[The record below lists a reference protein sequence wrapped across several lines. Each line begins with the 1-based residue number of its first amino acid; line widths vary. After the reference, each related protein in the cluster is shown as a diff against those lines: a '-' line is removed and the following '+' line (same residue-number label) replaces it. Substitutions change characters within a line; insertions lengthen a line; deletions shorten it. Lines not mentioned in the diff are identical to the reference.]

1 MDSSKVNKPPKD
13 STKVVHSGKEDVSI
27 HRTVNTPVYR
37 ASTILFKDTDEV
49 EKAFQDAYG
58 RSSDSPGVFKKVPF
72 YGRKGNPTT
81 WTLERALTE
90 LEKGY
95 DTVLTSSGL
104 GAVTSALF
112 AFLKNGDHLLMSDSV
127 YEPTRHFCDQ
137 IMRKYGIETTYYDP
151 LVGEKIF
158 DLFKPSTR
166 VVFMESPG
174 SHTFEIQDVP
184 GICKAVKSKKN
195 QEIVTMIDN
204 TWASPFYY
212 KPLTQGVDISIG
224 SCTKY
229 VVGHSDV
236 MLGSITSVE
245 KHFANLWHS
254 RQLLGVSASPD
265 DVYLA
270 TRGLRTLGVRMQ
282 KHQENALLIAEWL
295 SSRREVEKVFYPP
308 LKDDPGN
315 EIWQRD
321 FLGAGGLMSFALKDA
336 DENAVNRMINGMKY
350 FSLGFSWGGYESLI
364 CASYPGRSR
373 TATKWKFNEPGIRL
387 HVGLE
392 DSEDL
397 INDLE
402 GGFERLLQV

>member
-1 MDSSKVNKPPKD
+1 MNSSKVNKPSRD

-49 EKAFQDAYG
+49 EKAFEDAYG
-58 RSSDSPGVFKKVPF
+58 KSSDSPGVFKKVPF
-72 YGRKGNPTT
+72 YGRKGNPTS
-81 WTLERALTE
+81 WSLERALTE
-90 LEKGY
+90 LENGY

-104 GAVTSALF
+104 AAVTTSLF
-112 AFLKNGDHLLMSDSV
+112 SFLKKGDHLLVTDTV
-127 YEPTRHFCDQ
+127 YEPTRHFCDKVL
-137 IMRKYGIETTYYDP
+137 RKYGIETTYYDP
-151 LVGEKIF
+151 LIGEKISE
-158 DLFKPSTR
+158 LIRSSTK

-184 GICKAVKSKKN
+184 GICKAIKSNKN

-204 TWASPFYY
+204 TWASPLYY
-212 KPLTQGVDISIG
+212 KPLMHGVDLSIG

-245 KHFANLWHS
+245 KHFPKLWHT

-270 TRGLRTLGVRMQ
+270 TRGLRTLSVRMQ
-282 KHQENALLIAEWL
+282 KHQENALIIAEWL
-295 SSRREVEKVFYPP
+295 SSREEIEKVFYPP

-315 EIWQRD
+315 KIWKRD
-321 FLGAGGLMSFALKDA
+321 FLGAGGLMSFALKNVK
-336 DENAVNRMINGMKY
+336 ENAVNRMINGMKY

-364 CASYPGRSR
+364 CASYPSKSR
-373 TATKWKFNEPGIRL
+373 TATNWKFNEPGIRI

-392 DSEDL
+392 DPEDL

-402 GGFERLLQV
+402 AGFKRLHKS